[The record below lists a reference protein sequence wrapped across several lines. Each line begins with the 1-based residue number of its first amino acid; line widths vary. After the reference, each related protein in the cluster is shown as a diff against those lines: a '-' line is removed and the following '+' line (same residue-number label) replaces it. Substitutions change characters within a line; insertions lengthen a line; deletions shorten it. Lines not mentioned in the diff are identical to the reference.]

1 VLGFGMGMGM
11 PSATVV
17 IQNAAPRAQLGAAT
31 ATMGFL
37 RSLGMVLG
45 VAVSGGAMTAWLAKS
60 IGTRGAEIDILQ
72 ILAAPLAERLPVV
85 EAYRA
90 AISFSMALSAAVM
103 VAAFLLVF
111 GLRSVPVE
119 PRD

>member
-1 VLGFGMGMGM
+1 
-11 PSATVV
+11 
-17 IQNAAPRAQLGAAT
+17 
-31 ATMGFL
+31 MGFL

-45 VAVSGGAMTAWLAKS
+45 VAVSGGAMTAWLTRS
-60 IGTRGAEIDILQ
+60 IGARGAKIDILQ
-72 ILAAPLAERLPVV
+72 ILAAPLTDRPPVV

-111 GLRSVPVE
+111 GLRGVPVE

>member
-1 VLGFGMGMGM
+1 
-11 PSATVV
+11 
-17 IQNAAPRAQLGAAT
+17 
-31 ATMGFL
+31 
-37 RSLGMVLG
+37 MVLG
-45 VAVSGGAMTAWLAKS
+45 VAVSGGAMTAWLGKS

-85 EAYRA
+85 ETYRA
-90 AISFSMALSAAVM
+90 AIAFSMALSAAVM